1 MTNEQTRAFLVAG
14 DAIFT
19 VANPTDDRY
28 TFRIR
33 MKDAELF
40 RPAKH
45 FLSLLTGP
53 DNTRDYTYMGVVEPE
68 TLTVRLTAKSRLTVD
83 SAPVRVAQWALG
95 RVASGRD
102 FPAGY
107 RLYHEGRCGHCGRV
121 LSVPESIER
130 GIGPDC
136 FEMMMAAATRHA
148 A

>member
-1 MTNEQTRAFLVAG
+1 MTNDQTRAFLVAG

-19 VANPTDDRY
+19 VANPTGDRY

-40 RPAKH
+40 RSAKY

-68 TLTVRLTAKSRLTVD
+68 TLAVRLTAKSRLTAD
-83 SAPVRVAQWALG
+83 STPVRVAQWALG
-95 RVASGRD
+95 RVASGQE

-107 RLYHEGRCGHCGRV
+107 RLYHEGRCGRCGRI
-121 LSVPESIER
+121 LSVPSSIEC
-130 GIGPDC
+130 GVGPEC
-136 FEMMMAAATRHA
+136 QRQIARAA
-148 A
+148 